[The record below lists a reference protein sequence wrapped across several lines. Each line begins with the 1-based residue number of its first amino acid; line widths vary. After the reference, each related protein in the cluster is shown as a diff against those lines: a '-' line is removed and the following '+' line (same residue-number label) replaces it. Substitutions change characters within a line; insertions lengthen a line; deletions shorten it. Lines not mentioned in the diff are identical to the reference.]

1 LQVLVLQQV
10 CLPVAWEAEEAAA
23 ATVEAVVVVARRTSL
38 WYSEVLGS
46 YIMVALET
54 RRAEATVF
62 LSDTAHM

>member
-1 LQVLVLQQV
+1 M
-10 CLPVAWEAEEAAA
+10 AWEAEEAAA